1 MGRKINP
8 FVFRLGITK
17 DWKSRW
23 FNARQYT
30 DFLKE
35 DYAIRSFLTKKL
47 VKLGLEK
54 IEIERSAGSI
64 SVIIFTSRPGL
75 IIGKGG
81 ADIEALKAQMM
92 KRYYAVCKDKKAKIE
107 VRLQIEEVSRPESH
121 AQLVAQ
127 AAADQIEK
135 RMPFRRVLKQ
145 SLEKVMQNKEV
156 KGVKMRFS
164 GRLDGSEMSR
174 VEWLGKGKMPLQ
186 NLRADIDYA
195 KAEALCTYGIVGI
208 KVWIHKEETPAIKSR
223 SEER

>member
-1 MGRKINP
+1 MGRKISP
-8 FVFRLGITK
+8 FVFRLGVTK

-23 FNARQYT
+23 FNARHYA

-35 DYAIRSFLTKKL
+35 DYVVRSFLTKKL

-54 IEIERSAGSI
+54 IEIERSANSI
-64 SVIIFTSRPGL
+64 TVIIFTSRPGL

-81 ADIEALKAQMM
+81 AGIETLKAEMV
-92 KRYYAVCKDKKAKIE
+92 KKYNAVRKDKKAKTEI
-107 VRLQIEEVSRPESH
+107 RLQIEEVSRPDSH

-135 RMPFRRVLKQ
+135 RIPFRRVLKQ

-156 KGVKMRFS
+156 KGVKMKLA

-195 KAEALCTYGIVGI
+195 KAEALCTYGIIGI
-208 KVWIHKEETPAIKSR
+208 TVWIHKEELPAVKSR
-223 SEER
+223 